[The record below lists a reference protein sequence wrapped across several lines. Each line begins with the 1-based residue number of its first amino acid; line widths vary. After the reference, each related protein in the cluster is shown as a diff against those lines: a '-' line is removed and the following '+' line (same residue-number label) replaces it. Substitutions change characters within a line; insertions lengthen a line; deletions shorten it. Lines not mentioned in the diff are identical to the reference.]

1 MVDADV
7 AGNDGN
13 NALAFRTSL
22 GLGFMMYISEVHW
35 TLQLIRIRLSPLLV
49 PFSLPS

>member
-13 NALAFRTSL
+13 LAFRTSL
-22 GLGFMMYISEVHW
+22 GLGFMLYISEVHW